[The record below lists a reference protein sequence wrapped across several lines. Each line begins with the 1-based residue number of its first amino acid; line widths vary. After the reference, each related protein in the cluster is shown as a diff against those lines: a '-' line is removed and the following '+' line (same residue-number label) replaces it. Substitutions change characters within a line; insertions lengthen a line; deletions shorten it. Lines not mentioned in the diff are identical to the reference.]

1 MVIKENTNMLLFR
14 FRDFGKYDFIDTHR
28 EFIEKNG
35 YVWLLKIGKK
45 TSSERLSE
53 IQREGGWMILRSPK
67 ADGGKSYVVKF
78 VSFTEE
84 TPNDGM
90 FPEYYEEVINSED
103 FWEATCQWFKIDRI
117 ISLSDEFSK
126 TLVMAKTQKPIDEVI
141 GATRTAVM
149 FVKNV
154 SPITID

>member
-14 FRDFGKYDFIDTHR
+14 FRDFGNYDFIDTHR
-28 EFIEKNG
+28 EFIEKHG

-45 TSSERLSE
+45 TSSEKVSV

-67 ADGGKSYVVKF
+67 AKGSNSYVAKF
-78 VSFTEE
+78 VSFSEE
-84 TPNDGM
+84 TPKDGM

-117 ISLSDEFSK
+117 ISLSDKSSK

-149 FVKNV
+149 FVKNIA
-154 SPITID
+154 PITID